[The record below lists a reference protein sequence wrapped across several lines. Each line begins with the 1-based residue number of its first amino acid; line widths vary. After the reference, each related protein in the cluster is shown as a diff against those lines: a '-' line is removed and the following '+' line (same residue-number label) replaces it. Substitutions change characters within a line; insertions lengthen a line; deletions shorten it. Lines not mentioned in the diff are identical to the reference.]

1 MEIRIDSRPWAED
14 HSSPRSPR
22 HVLHQSVCVLK
33 IVAGGHLPKNGQA
46 DLAAGI
52 YVWVEAGA
60 ATICGNGKDAGS
72 LCRVFFAKLD
82 GELEESEL
90 IGRVG
95 WADDQGADM
104 AHIDVATGNR
114 QRKVRTALD
123 LAQLAGDAQD
133 RLVRHEV

>member
-1 MEIRIDSRPWAED
+1 MEMRIDSRPWAED

-22 HVLHQSVCVLK
+22 HVLHQSVCVLETG
-33 IVAGGHLPKNGQA
+33 AGGHLPKNGQA

-52 YVWVEAGA
+52 DVWVEAGA
-60 ATICGNGKDAGS
+60 AAICGDGKDAGS

-95 WADDQGADM
+95 RADDQGADM
-104 AHIDVATGNR
+104 AHVDVAAGNR
-114 QRKVRTALD
+114 QRKVRAALD

-133 RLVRHEV
+133 RLVRHEA